1 MAALGL
7 ADFERDTDTAG
18 VHWEHFVTAVGIFV
32 YMQET
37 FPTVADVALTFNATP
52 EAVREAAAQHPW
64 LFVSGEDSDPTK
76 QHIETDGE

>member
-7 ADFERDTDTAG
+7 ADFERDTDVAG

-37 FPTVADVALTFNATP
+37 FPIVADVALAFNATP
-52 EAVREAAAQHPW
+52 EAVREAAEDHPW
-64 LFVSGEDSDPTK
+64 LFVSGDDSDPTK
-76 QHIETDGE
+76 QTIETDGE